1 MTAEYKLT
9 DTDEVIR
16 TVDGMAIP
24 NSYTQPR
31 VDYEEW
37 LSNGGIPDP
46 AAPFPPAAG
55 DLTGRDLV
63 LFKHENRLRSIEGE
77 PAIGPAEFKLMLG
90 E

>member
-16 TVDGMAIP
+16 TVDGTAIP

-46 AAPFPPAAG
+46 AAPFPPGRGRPHGPGLGAVQAREQAAFHRRRA
-55 DLTGRDLV
+55 RD
-63 LFKHENRLRSIEGE
+63 R
-77 PAIGPAEFKLMLG
+77 PAESSS
-90 E
+90 